1 MDDLLALM
9 GNAEE
14 TDNDIF
20 EVNTNEAS
28 LSFAEEEPVK
38 ELSESREKGNSKGSV
53 GVVDPLT
60 KIRIINRKRSKV
72 EMVDII
78 SPMTFHS
85 TASLA
90 SMSKAI
96 LSTLIVKPSANDDA
110 AGKSNMATMGIVFS
124 NSGTR
129 ISKNGRGFCALT
141 LGELHTGPTVS
152 VLLFGDAYSTHTKQ
166 VKAGD
171 VISVLAS
178 NILPS
183 QNGRETRI
191 SLSVSESDQ
200 IVHVGKAMD
209 YGLCSMVEKKKV
221 QFSNAFHSGVMEQ
234 DVRCKNYV
242 DLRCATYC
250 KFHMKKAK
258 DQQQRQ
264 SGSAIHGGKKTQTFM
279 QNAREEHKMKQ
290 PFSAFQNSNS
300 TLTILQPNRQNI
312 VASTNSV
319 SMNTQK
325 PKISSSGGMAVS
337 MALQDALHSRNDGL
351 TTKLSSTIVSN
362 NLLSNASIAS
372 KLKKAPRHIQVNH
385 GTLNVNRSIENKN
398 NDHND
403 LLGEALNPD
412 TTSNKT
418 NPYTRKRQI
427 LQGVNKFDGQVQVP
441 RPCSLFGDNILRQ
454 TPALNTKR
462 GESSIQNI
470 TNISPEQT
478 LQIREQQKRLA
489 DQLKKQPIPSKV
501 INPYTNKTE
510 ITSSD
515 TFFNQVTLSDETKSS
530 ILSAKSKFSSEA
542 ESALYAQ
549 SRQTMNELEKQE
561 SALEKR
567 ELKKKKSNQENDDT
581 LIKSVYICG
590 TCRKTT
596 KFKPQTCI
604 RQRHQ
609 VKIRRELKKKED
621 LAESRQKKNKDAT
634 KEGGLVLGA
643 GLEWSGWTHRDD

>member
-14 TDNDIF
+14 TASDIF
-20 EVNTNEAS
+20 EVNKNEAA
-28 LSFAEEEPVK
+28 LSFPEEEPVK
-38 ELSESREKGNSKGSV
+38 ELCESRDKRSSSKDSV
-53 GVVDPLT
+53 GVIDPLT
-60 KIRIINRKRSKV
+60 KIRIVNRKKSKV

-78 SPMTFHS
+78 SSMTFHS

-90 SMSKAI
+90 SMSKAA

-110 AGKSNMATMGIVFS
+110 AGKSNMCTMGIVFS

-166 VKAGD
+166 VKPGD
-171 VISVLAS
+171 VIAVLAS

-191 SLSVSESDQ
+191 SLSVNESDQ

-209 YGLCSMVEKKKV
+209 YGLCSMIEKKKV

-234 DVRCKNYV
+234 DVRCTNYV

-250 KFHMKKAK
+250 KFHMKRAK
-258 DQQQRQ
+258 DQQQRH
-264 SGSAIHGGKKTQTFM
+264 SGSAIRDGKKTQTFI
-279 QNAREEHKMKQ
+279 QSVREEYRMKQ
-290 PFSAFQNSNS
+290 PSSALNRNS
-300 TLTILQPNRQNI
+300 TRTILNPNRQNI
-312 VASTNSV
+312 VAATNSV
-319 SMNTQK
+319 SMNTQQ
-325 PKISSSGGMAVS
+325 PKISSTGGMAVS
-337 MALQDALHSRNDGL
+337 MALQDALLSSNDSL
-351 TTKLSSTIVSN
+351 KSKLSCTNTSNTFFSNVSM
-362 NLLSNASIAS
+362 ASQS
-372 KLKKAPRHIQVNH
+372 KKAPRHIQVNH
-385 GTLNVNRSIENKN
+385 GTLSVNRSIEKKN
-398 NDHND
+398 NDQND
-403 LLGEALNPD
+403 LLGEALKPD
-412 TTSNKT
+412 TKSNKT
-418 NPYTRKRQI
+418 NPYARKRRI
-427 LQGVNKFDGQVQVP
+427 LQGVDKFDGQVQVP
-441 RPCSLFGDNILRQ
+441 RPSSLFGDNNVFSQ
-454 TPALNTKR
+454 TPALNKR

-470 TNISPEQT
+470 RNVSPEQI
-478 LQIREQQKRLA
+478 LQIKEQQKRLA
-489 DQLKKQPIPSKV
+489 DQLKTQPITSKV
-501 INPYTNKTE
+501 INPYTNKKE

-515 TFFNQVTLSDETKSS
+515 TFFSQVTLSDETKSS
-530 ILSAKSKFSSEA
+530 ILSAKSKFCSEA
-542 ESALYAQ
+542 ESALYAR
-549 SRQTMNELEKQE
+549 SRQTINELEKQE

-567 ELKKKKSNQENDDT
+567 DLKKKKSNQENDDT
-581 LIKSVYICG
+581 LITSVYICG

-621 LAESRQKKNKDAT
+621 LAESRQKRNKDAT
-634 KEGGLVLGA
+634 KDGGLVLGA